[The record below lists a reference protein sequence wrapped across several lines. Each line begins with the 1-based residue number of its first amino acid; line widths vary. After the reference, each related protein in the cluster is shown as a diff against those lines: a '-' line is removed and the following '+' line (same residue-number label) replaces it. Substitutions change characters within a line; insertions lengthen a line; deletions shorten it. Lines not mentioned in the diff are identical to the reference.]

1 MKAINQKA
9 KVEFGRLRRFY
20 PKKKQSA
27 VRVPF
32 ALLRLLAFCVLPFNF
47 AQAQPRIAVLNFNGA
62 TEATTHL
69 RKLVSQSEFALV
81 APDQMNIALKGAG
94 YSGSLNLTL
103 DEARALG
110 LSIGCDYYV
119 LGLAKVLRRLA
130 SEKEFYFDV
139 MVAAFLVETRSGKL
153 LRFSF
158 EQAQVAK
165 ESSTTQQLA
174 ELAKMIWRQSADAIK
189 SPPQE
194 TMNHQPVDLYDLSSD
209 DAAKLNLK
217 PPQFYRRV
225 KPEYTASAE
234 FAGITATIELK
245 AVFQSDGRIGAVEV
259 IRWGGFGLDESSVA
273 TVRQLRF
280 EPAKLNGR
288 SVNVSAVVQ
297 YNFRKEEKGK

>member
-1 MKAINQKA
+1 MG
-9 KVEFGRLRRFY
+9 FGSNSFLSNL
-20 PKKKQSA
+20 PSPISDQLNS
-27 VRVPF
+27 
-32 ALLRLLAFCVLPFNF
+32 LLLLLVLCLLPFTLSL
-47 AQAQPRIAVLNFNGA
+47 AQPRVAVLNFKGEI
-62 TEATTHL
+62 EASNHL
-69 RKLVSQSEFALV
+69 RKVVRPSEFTLV
-81 APDQMNIALKGAG
+81 DPDQMNIALKGAS

-103 DEARALG
+103 NEARALG

-119 LGLAKVLRRLA
+119 LGLAKVVRRLA

-165 ESSTTQQLA
+165 ERLANQQLA
-174 ELAKMIWRQSADAIK
+174 ELVETIWRQSTDAIK
-189 SPPQE
+189 SASQE
-194 TMNHQPVDLYDLSSD
+194 ITNNQPAGLYDLASD
-209 DAAKLNLK
+209 EAVKLNIK
-217 PPQFYRRV
+217 PPQFYRRI
-225 KPEYTASAE
+225 KPDYTATAD
-234 FAGITATIELK
+234 FAGVTATIELK
-245 AVFQSDGRIGAVEV
+245 AVFQSDGRIDAVEV